1 MTETQN
7 KAGAALDIAAIH
19 DLSDR
24 AGSQIATLSLST
36 AVPGVPSTIP
46 VFVDRK
52 SGALSSVADLFE
64 RFREHP
70 RRKSGTAKVATLES
84 LISLIDRHK
93 TEHSAIFAE
102 TNWENPSITAVFD
115 YHEAKNGGLADN
127 GKHRA
132 HYEFPLSEEWKAWVK
147 INGKPLEQVE
157 FAEFIEDHIA
167 ELSAP
172 DSFEA
177 EDFRG
182 KFGFKVAYPNE
193 LVALSRGLQVHA
205 ETRVKNNVVLQSG
218 EGEITWDEEHRDA
231 QGNFADQVLKL
242 TVNNPDAG
250 EAEDEVTFEGQA
262 DLSIGFNA
270 RYVADALA
278 HLPGDRFEIGL
289 GSPGDPAV
297 LRSVGSRE
305 NLIVLMPMRV

>member
-7 KAGAALDIAAIH
+7 NTGAALDIAAIH

-36 AVPGVPSTIP
+36 AIPGVPWTIP

-52 SGALSSVADLFE
+52 SGAVSNVADLFE

-102 TNWENPSITAVFD
+102 TNWEKPSITAVFD

-132 HYEFPLSEEWKAWVK
+132 HYEFPLSEEWKARVK

-231 QGNFADQVLKL
+231 QGNKL
-242 TVNNPDAG
+242 TVPG
-250 EAEDEVTFEGQA
+250 MFI
-262 DLSIGFNA
+262 LSIAPFFMGDPTRIPVRL
-270 RYVADALA
+270 RYRVSGGKVLWICQLYRPDVHITQQVMRDLERVANETE
-278 HLPGDRFEIGL
+278 LPHFQ
-289 GSPGDPAV
+289 GSP
-297 LRSVGSRE
+297 E
-305 NLIVLMPMRV
+305 MPSA

>member
-1 MTETQN
+1 
-7 KAGAALDIAAIH
+7 H

-36 AVPGVPSTIP
+36 AIPGVPSTIP

-52 SGALSSVADLFE
+52 SGALSSVSDLFE
-64 RFREHP
+64 RYREHP

-102 TNWENPSITAVFD
+102 TNWEKPSITAVFD

-132 HYEFPLSEEWKAWVK
+132 HYEFPLSEEWKAWGK

-172 DSFEA
+172 DSMEA

-231 QGNFADQVLKL
+231 QGNKL
-242 TVNNPDAG
+242 TVPG
-250 EAEDEVTFEGQA
+250 MFI
-262 DLSIGFNA
+262 LSIAPFFMGATA
-270 RYVADALA
+270 RIPVRLRYRVSGGKVLWICQLYRPDVHITQQVMRDLERVA
-278 HLPGDRFEIGL
+278 HETELPHFQGTPE
-289 GSPGDPAV
+289 
-297 LRSVGSRE
+297 
-305 NLIVLMPMRV
+305 MPSA

>member
-1 MTETQN
+1 MSETQN
-7 KAGAALDIAAIH
+7 KLGAALDIAAIH

-24 AGSQIATLSLST
+24 AGSQITTLSLST
-36 AVPGVPSTIP
+36 AIPGVPSTIP

-52 SGALSSVADLFE
+52 SGTVSNVADLFE
-64 RFREHP
+64 RYREHP
-70 RRKSGTAKVATLES
+70 RRKSGTANVATLES

-93 TEHSAIFAE
+93 TENSAIFAE
-102 TNWENPSITAVFD
+102 TNWEKPSITAVFD

-172 DSFEA
+172 DSMEA

-231 QGNFADQVLKL
+231 QGNKL
-242 TVNNPDAG
+242 TVPG
-250 EAEDEVTFEGQA
+250 MFI
-262 DLSIGFNA
+262 LSIAPFFMGDTA
-270 RYVADALA
+270 RIPVRLRYRVSGGKVLWICQLYRPDVHITQQVMRDLERVA
-278 HLPGDRFEIGL
+278 HETELPHFQGTPE
-289 GSPGDPAV
+289 
-297 LRSVGSRE
+297 
-305 NLIVLMPMRV
+305 MPSA

>member
-7 KAGAALDIAAIH
+7 KLGAALDIAAIH

-36 AVPGVPSTIP
+36 AIPGVPSTIP

-52 SGALSSVADLFE
+52 SGTVSNVADLFE
-64 RFREHP
+64 RYREHP

-102 TNWENPSITAVFD
+102 TNWEKPSITAVFD

-231 QGNFADQVLKL
+231 QGNKL
-242 TVNNPDAG
+242 TVPG
-250 EAEDEVTFEGQA
+250 MFI
-262 DLSIGFNA
+262 LSIAPFFMGDTA
-270 RYVADALA
+270 RIPVRLRYRVSGGKVLWICQLYRPDVHITQQVMRDLERVA
-278 HLPGDRFEIGL
+278 HETELPHFQGTPE
-289 GSPGDPAV
+289 
-297 LRSVGSRE
+297 
-305 NLIVLMPMRV
+305 MPSA

>member
-1 MTETQN
+1 MSETQN
-7 KAGAALDIAAIH
+7 KLGAALDIAAIH

-24 AGSQIATLSLST
+24 AGSQITTLSLST
-36 AVPGVPSTIP
+36 AIPGVPSTIP

-52 SGALSSVADLFE
+52 SGTVSNVTDLFE
-64 RFREHP
+64 RYREHP
-70 RRKSGTAKVATLES
+70 RRKSGTANVATLES

-102 TNWENPSITAVFD
+102 TNWEKPSITAVFD

-177 EDFRG
+177 EDFHG

-193 LVALSRGLQVHA
+193 LVALSRGLQVCCSPVRA
-205 ETRVKNNVVLQSG
+205 RSPGTKNTATLRATSSQCPACSSSRSPRSSWETRRAFRCGSATASPAARSSG
-218 EGEITWDEEHRDA
+218 
-231 QGNFADQVLKL
+231 FASS
-242 TVNNPDAG
+242 TG
-250 EAEDEVTFEGQA
+250 RTCT
-262 DLSIGFNA
+262 
-270 RYVADALA
+270 
-278 HLPGDRFEIGL
+278 
-289 GSPGDPAV
+289 SP
-297 LRSVGSRE
+297 SR
-305 NLIVLMPMRV
+305 

>member
-102 TNWENPSITAVFD
+102 TNWEKPSITAVFD

-177 EDFRG
+177 EDFHG

-193 LVALSRGLQVHA
+193 LVGLSRGLQVHA

-231 QGNFADQVLKL
+231 KGNKL
-242 TVNNPDAG
+242 TVPG
-250 EAEDEVTFEGQA
+250 MFI
-262 DLSIGFNA
+262 LSIAPF
-270 RYVADALA
+270 
-278 HLPGDRFEIGL
+278 FM
-289 GSPGDPAV
+289 GDPARIPVRLRYRVSGGKV
-297 LRSVGSRE
+297 LWICQLYRPDVHITQQVMRDLERVAHETELPHFQGTPE
-305 NLIVLMPMRV
+305 MPSA

>member
-7 KAGAALDIAAIH
+7 KLGAALDIAAIH

-36 AVPGVPSTIP
+36 AIPGVPSTIP

-52 SGALSSVADLFE
+52 SGTVSNVADLFE
-64 RFREHP
+64 RYREHP

-102 TNWENPSITAVFD
+102 TNWEKPSITAVFD
-115 YHEAKNGGLADN
+115 YHEGKNGGLADN

-132 HYEFPLSEEWKAWVK
+132 HYEFPLSEEWRAWVK

-182 KFGFKVAYPNE
+182 KFGFKFAYPNE

-231 QGNFADQVLKL
+231 QGNKL
-242 TVNNPDAG
+242 TVPG
-250 EAEDEVTFEGQA
+250 MFI
-262 DLSIGFNA
+262 LSIAPF
-270 RYVADALA
+270 
-278 HLPGDRFEIGL
+278 FM
-289 GSPGDPAV
+289 GDPTRIPVRLRYRVSGGKV
-297 LRSVGSRE
+297 LWICQLYRPDVHITQQVMRDLERVAHETELPHFQGTPE
-305 NLIVLMPMRV
+305 MPSA

>member
-7 KAGAALDIAAIH
+7 KPGAALDIAAIH

-36 AVPGVPSTIP
+36 AIPGVPSTIP

-52 SGALSSVADLFE
+52 SGALSSVSDLFE
-64 RFREHP
+64 RYREHP

-102 TNWENPSITAVFD
+102 TNWEKPSITAVFD

-132 HYEFPLSEEWKAWVK
+132 HYEFPLSEEWKAWGK

-172 DSFEA
+172 DSMEA

-231 QGNFADQVLKL
+231 QGNKL
-242 TVNNPDAG
+242 TVPG
-250 EAEDEVTFEGQA
+250 MFI
-262 DLSIGFNA
+262 LSIAPFFMGATA
-270 RYVADALA
+270 RIPVRLRYRVSGGKVLWICQLYRPDVHITQQVMRDLERVA
-278 HLPGDRFEIGL
+278 HETELPHFQGTPE
-289 GSPGDPAV
+289 
-297 LRSVGSRE
+297 
-305 NLIVLMPMRV
+305 MPSA

>member
-1 MTETQN
+1 MTETQT
-7 KAGAALDIAAIH
+7 KTGAALDIAAIH

-36 AVPGVPSTIP
+36 AIPGVPSTIP

-52 SGALSSVADLFE
+52 SGAVSNVADLFE
-64 RFREHP
+64 RYREHP

-102 TNWENPSITAVFD
+102 TNWEKPSITAVFD

-231 QGNFADQVLKL
+231 QGNKL
-242 TVNNPDAG
+242 TVPG
-250 EAEDEVTFEGQA
+250 MFIV
-262 DLSIGFNA
+262 SIAPF
-270 RYVADALA
+270 
-278 HLPGDRFEIGL
+278 FM
-289 GSPGDPAV
+289 GDPTRIPVRLRYRVSGGKV
-297 LRSVGSRE
+297 LWICQLYRPDVHITQQVMRDLERVAHETELPHFQGTPE
-305 NLIVLMPMRV
+305 MPSA

>member
-7 KAGAALDIAAIH
+7 KLGAALDIAAIH

-36 AVPGVPSTIP
+36 AIPGVPSTIP

-52 SGALSSVADLFE
+52 SGTVSNVADLFE
-64 RFREHP
+64 RYREHP

-102 TNWENPSITAVFD
+102 TNWEKPSITAVFD
-115 YHEAKNGGLADN
+115 YHEATNGGLADN

-147 INGKPLEQVE
+147 INGKQLEQVE

-231 QGNFADQVLKL
+231 QGNKL
-242 TVNNPDAG
+242 TVPG
-250 EAEDEVTFEGQA
+250 MFI
-262 DLSIGFNA
+262 LSIAPF
-270 RYVADALA
+270 
-278 HLPGDRFEIGL
+278 FM
-289 GSPGDPAV
+289 GDPTRIPVRLRYRVSGGKV
-297 LRSVGSRE
+297 LWICQLYRPDVHITQQVMRDLERVAHETELPHFQGTPE
-305 NLIVLMPMRV
+305 MPSA